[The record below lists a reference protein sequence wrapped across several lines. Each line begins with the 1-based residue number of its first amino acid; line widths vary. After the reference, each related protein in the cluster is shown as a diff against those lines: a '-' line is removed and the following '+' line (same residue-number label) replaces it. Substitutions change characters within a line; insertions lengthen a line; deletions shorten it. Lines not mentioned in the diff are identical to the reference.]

1 MSKHRTALYT
11 SRLQLGLTIIF
22 IATPF
27 LFLLLLALFT
37 QLTVTGLFIDFSISI
52 GRLASAYIIAV
63 SFACILAVVFASGSR
78 SKIALP
84 LFDILQSFPT
94 FAIVPIVVLTFGAT
108 TLTII
113 VFLVITVIWPILFSI
128 VNALK
133 LIKKEY
139 HEVAEIYGLRG
150 WKKLRYFSLPASIQ
164 GVVTGSMIGLGEGWE
179 ALVATEIIMK
189 SKSGLGNFFEQNSTN
204 GIFTALGILG
214 LMLIIFSLNRLL
226 WAPILNRVYTRM
238 EE

>member
-52 GRLASAYIIAV
+52 WRLAIAYIIAV
-63 SFACILAVVFASGSR
+63 SLAWILALVFASGSR

-113 VFLVITVIWPILFSI
+113 IFLVITVIWPILFSI

-150 WKKLRYFSLPASIQ
+150 WKKLRYFSLPASIP

>member
-11 SRLQLGLTIIF
+11 SRLQLALTIIF

-27 LFLLLLALFT
+27 LFLLLFALFT
-37 QLTVTGLFIDFSISI
+37 QLTVSELFVDFSISI
-52 GRLASAYIIAV
+52 WRLAIAYIIAV
-63 SFACILAVVFASGSR
+63 SLAWILALVFASGSR

-108 TLTII
+108 TTTII
-113 VFLVITVIWPILFSI
+113 IFLVITVIWPILFSI

-150 WKKLRYFSLPASIQ
+150 WTKLRYFSLPASIP

>member
-11 SRLQLGLTIIF
+11 SRLQLALTIIF

-27 LFLLLLALFT
+27 LFLLLFALFT
-37 QLTVTGLFIDFSISI
+37 QLTVSELFVDFSISI
-52 GRLASAYIIAV
+52 WRLAIAYIIAV
-63 SFACILAVVFASGSR
+63 SLAWILALVFASGSR

-150 WKKLRYFSLPASIQ
+150 WKKLRYFSLPASIP

>member
-11 SRLQLGLTIIF
+11 SRLQLALTIIF

-27 LFLLLLALFT
+27 LFLLLFALFT
-37 QLTVTGLFIDFSISI
+37 QLTVSELFVDFSISI
-52 GRLASAYIIAV
+52 WRLAIAYIIAV
-63 SFACILAVVFASGSR
+63 SLAWILALVFASGSR

-113 VFLVITVIWPILFSI
+113 IFLVITVIWPILFSI

-150 WKKLRYFSLPASIQ
+150 WKKLRYFSLPASIP